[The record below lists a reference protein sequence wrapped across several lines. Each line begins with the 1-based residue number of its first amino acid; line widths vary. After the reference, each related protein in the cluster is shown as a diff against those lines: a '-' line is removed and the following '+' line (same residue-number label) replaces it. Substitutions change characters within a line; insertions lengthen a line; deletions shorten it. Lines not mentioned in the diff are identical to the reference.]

1 MQKCTESKG
10 NLLVIL
16 SHAQCFIKL
25 GLKSG
30 TKEEG
35 GIGCSYMFVSIAR
48 SLLHYYHFIMHF
60 IYLFVSCILYSFA
73 YTLLFTYYY
82 YLHIHFQMHIRYH
95 IHNHILTIIY
105 ICIVI
110 SLSIHASETS
120 IRLK

>member
-82 YLHIHFQMHIRYH
+82 YLHIHLHMHCYQLVNSCFRDVNQTKITDQSVRH
-95 IHNHILTIIY
+95 IFNE
-105 ICIVI
+105 V
-110 SLSIHASETS
+110 
-120 IRLK
+120 R